1 MVSAMQT
8 QACLDDLGPEA
19 SFQNAEHPI
28 RVVIVYDEIA
38 AGKRAL
44 QVMSNLG
51 REPGEVVA
59 FHPLPWSF
67 GLLADTN
74 WRVMAAAD
82 AVRADIL
89 IIATASPH
97 PQPLPPAVGQWTE
110 AAISSKQGM
119 PAAVIAL
126 FGPEDDLDA
135 SDSSRLDAIKHAA
148 RRAGLAFFA
157 PTPRRGNGQASARNS
172 SHARGPAEVPGS
184 SPVAEPAAGKGMAQA
199 GTNSPETFRD
209 RFCQAQRCR
218 PAEFTNRVFL
228 LSLHVH
234 ALPVAMLLW
243 PWRRRFFAA
252 DHAMIDKVGSAQW
265 RGDVQWKPDQMR
277 TQAWLGGPGRRLLRC
292 RISTRRLATLM
303 NKVMRSSAAS

>member
-1 MVSAMQT
+1 MVSGMQT

-19 SFQNAEHPI
+19 SFQNAEHPL

-44 QVMSNLG
+44 QMMSGLG
-51 REPGEVVA
+51 RELGEEVA

-74 WRVMAAAD
+74 WRAVAAAD

-119 PAAVIAL
+119 PAAVVAL
-126 FGPEDDLDA
+126 FGPEDDPDA
-135 SDSSRLDAIKHAA
+135 SDSSRLDAVKHAA
-148 RRAGLAFFA
+148 RQAGLAFFA
-157 PTPRRGNGQASARNS
+157 PTPRRGSSQASARNANTPS
-172 SHARGPAEVPGS
+172 KAPEGPLAASMAGPADAS
-184 SPVAEPAAGKGMAQA
+184 AQPRR
-199 GTNSPETFRD
+199 TTFRD
-209 RFCQAQRCR
+209 HFCQTRGCR
-218 PAEFTNRVFL
+218 SAEFTNRVFL
-228 LSLHVH
+228 QSLYFH
-234 ALPVAMLLW
+234 ALPVAVLLW
-243 PWRRRFFAA
+243 PWRRRVFAA
-252 DHAMIDKVGSAQW
+252 DLALIEKLGGAQW
-265 RGDVQWKPDQMR
+265 RGDAQWKLDQMR
-277 TQAWLGGPGRRLLRC
+277 TQEWLGGPGRRLLRC

-303 NKVMRSSAAS
+303 NKVMRSAAAS